1 MATTADLA
9 ALGFQ
14 SSEVTATRL
23 NIEHPDP
30 LGLGPFCRLKVV
42 TTAPT
47 SAGVYAWV
55 VDEAVQYVGMASFLL
70 HVVNGARLQRAYN
83 DYTYVPA
90 SKVAQTSS
98 PRVRVNGLLNRA
110 VGEGRAVTWW
120 WLATG
125 TVDEAKR
132 TEAKSIYEWAPPW
145 NRALPTL
152 RQLRA
157 DPTCRAPSARP
168 C

>member
-9 ALGFQ
+9 AAGFQ
-14 SSEVTATRL
+14 VSEVSATRL
-23 NIEHPDP
+23 NIEHADP
-30 LGLGPFCRLKVV
+30 LGLGPFCRLKVT

-55 VDEAVQYVGMASFLL
+55 LGEEVRYVGMASYLI
-70 HVVNGARLQRAYN
+70 HVVNGARMQRAYN

-110 VGEGRAVTWW
+110 IGEGHTATWW
-120 WLATG
+120 WLATA
-125 TVDEAKR
+125 TVEEAKR
-132 TEAKSIYEWAPPW
+132 TEAKFIHEWAPPW

-152 RQLRA
+152 R
-157 DPTCRAPSARP
+157 
-168 C
+168 